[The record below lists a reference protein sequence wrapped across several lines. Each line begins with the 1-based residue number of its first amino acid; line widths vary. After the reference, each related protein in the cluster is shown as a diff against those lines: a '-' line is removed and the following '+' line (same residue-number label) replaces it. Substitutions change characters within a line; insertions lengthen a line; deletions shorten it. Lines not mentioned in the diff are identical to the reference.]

1 MGHALRSS
9 GRAAWMVHVE
19 SSRRSSGDQIEDG
32 WVDAMGCVG
41 LYYPYFAVFIVLDR
55 RGIFVF
61 LVFCLGQ

>member
-1 MGHALRSS
+1 
-9 GRAAWMVHVE
+9 MVHVE

-32 WVDAMGCVG
+32 WVDAMGCIG